1 MAPVRAADVRL
12 KEMFA
17 FILAVLLFASPA
29 YARDAK
35 QVRAFRAAHPCP
47 ATGKPS
53 GPCPGWVV
61 DHVVPLCLGGADTP
75 ANMQWQERQESLKK
89 DVLEWRACALKVDSN

>member
-1 MAPVRAADVRL
+1 VKIL
-12 KEMFA
+12 LLLLLIT
-17 FILAVLLFASPA
+17 ILACPASA
-29 YARDAK
+29 SARVAR

-61 DHVVPLCLGGADTP
+61 DHVIPLCLGGADAP
-75 ANMQWQERQESLKK
+75 ANMQWQERQESLQK
-89 DVLEWRACALKVDSN
+89 DVLERRACALMVSTALDS